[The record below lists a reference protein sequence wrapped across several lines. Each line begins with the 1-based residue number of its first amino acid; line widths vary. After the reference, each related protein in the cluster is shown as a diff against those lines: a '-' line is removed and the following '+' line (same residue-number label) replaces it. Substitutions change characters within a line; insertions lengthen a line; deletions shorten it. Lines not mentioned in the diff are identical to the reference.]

1 MLSGERIGIGVVGV
15 VGVDMGSLG
24 GGMVLGS
31 GTVARYP
38 VMDRMDWVISANRVS
53 RHQNLSIR
61 HLDTRLT
68 NHRAHLNHASQS
80 ATSCHFHL
88 ITSKTCKTVLVILPS
103 LRPIY
108 SSE

>member
-38 VMDRMDWVISANRVS
+38 VMDRMDWVV
-53 RHQNLSIR
+53 
-61 HLDTRLT
+61 
-68 NHRAHLNHASQS
+68 
-80 ATSCHFHL
+80 
-88 ITSKTCKTVLVILPS
+88 
-103 LRPIY
+103 
-108 SSE
+108 